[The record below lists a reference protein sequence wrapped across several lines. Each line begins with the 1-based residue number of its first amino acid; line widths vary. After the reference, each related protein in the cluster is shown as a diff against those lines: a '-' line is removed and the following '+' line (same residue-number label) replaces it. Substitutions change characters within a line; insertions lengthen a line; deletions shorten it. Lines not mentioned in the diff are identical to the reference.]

1 MDTGNI
7 LFSPHRERLVTTNA
21 WAFLHALRTSGDG
34 PDLPDWAAL
43 LEWAA
48 ANPVL
53 MRQAMR
59 AFVGQPDL
67 PAPAV
72 AHLAD
77 LLLFLDVR
85 PDDVLLVADPQPFPW
100 QAAGDAGATLHRF
113 TGNRDTGPAGA
124 VLEQAAAEKTTVLA
138 VPAQWLDGG
147 SYQRRQRLDL
157 RSLRTIVT
165 LGGPLSAEAAG
176 RIYAW
181 VKSDVVLLARAGDRV
196 WGNPLGPVLAKPT
209 LSSGLGSLIRR

>member
-1 MDTGNI
+1 MDAANI

-21 WAFLHALRTSGDG
+21 WAFLHALRAAGDG
-34 PDLPDWAAL
+34 PDLADWAAL

-48 ANPVL
+48 ANPSAA
-53 MRQAMR
+53 RQAIR

-85 PDDVLLVADPQPFPW
+85 PDDVLLVADAQPFPW
-100 QAAGDAGATLHRF
+100 QAAGESSVTLTRYAGA
-113 TGNRDTGPAGA
+113 PAA
-124 VLEQAAAEKTTVLA
+124 VLEQAAVAKASVLA
-138 VPAQWLDGG
+138 VPAPWLDSG
-147 SYQRRQRLDL
+147 SFQRRQRLDL
-157 RSLRTIVT
+157 RALRIIVT
-165 LGGPLSAEAAG
+165 LGAPLSAEAAG

-196 WGNPLGPVLAKPT
+196 WGDPLGPVLAKPL
-209 LSSGLGSLIRR
+209 LSPGLGSLIRR

>member
-1 MDTGNI
+1 MDANPT
-7 LFSPHRERLVTTNA
+7 LFAPAQERLVTTNA
-21 WAFLHALRTSGDG
+21 WAFLHALRAAHSV
-34 PDLPDWAAL
+34 DLADWAGL

-48 ANPVL
+48 ANPGAA
-53 MRQAMR
+53 RQAVR
-59 AFVGQPDL
+59 GFAAQPDL

-85 PDDVLLVADPQPFPW
+85 PDDVLLVADAQPWPW
-100 QAAGDAGATLHRF
+100 QGAADTGAVLHRYV
-113 TGNRDTGPAGA
+113 GA
-124 VLEQAAAEKTTVLA
+124 PGAALEQAAAVKASILA
-138 VPAQWLDGG
+138 VPAPWLDSG
-147 SYQRRQRLDL
+147 SFQRRQRLDL
-157 RSLRTIVT
+157 RRLRSIVT

-196 WGNPLGPVLAKPT
+196 WGDPLGPVLAKPAFAP
-209 LSSGLGSLIRR
+209 GLGSLLRR

>member
-1 MDTGNI
+1 MDTYTV
-7 LFSPHRERLVTTNA
+7 LFSPNRERLVTTNA
-21 WAFLHALRTSGDG
+21 WAFLLALRTSGNG

-48 ANPVL
+48 ANPGPA
-53 MRQAMR
+53 RQAMR
-59 AFVGQPDL
+59 AFAGQPDL

-85 PDDVLLVADPQPFPW
+85 PDDVLLVADAQPFPW
-100 QAAGDAGATLHRF
+100 QAAGKAGATLHRY
-113 TGNRDTGPAGA
+113 TGPPGA

-138 VPAQWLDGG
+138 APAQWLDGG

-176 RIYAW
+176 RIYTW

-196 WGNPLGPVLAKPT
+196 WGNPLGPVLAKPA